1 MQHQEELANC
11 NGKTT
16 TITTTT
22 VNESTKEAPVQ
33 GKLNRA
39 PPKVISDIAIAET
52 LLKKLQD
59 KDITVKE
66 NPSNPNLNLNR
77 GMTDIIQE
85 ERQRMEPK
93 SISLSTSFFTKG
105 KRKIDNSSPLFPLFL
120 QHIDISKSSTI
131 F

>member
-1 MQHQEELANC
+1 MMQHQEELAIC

-22 VNESTKEAPVQ
+22 ISESTKEAPVQ

-39 PPKVISDIAIAET
+39 PPKVISDIAITET

-59 KDITVKE
+59 KDIVIKE
-66 NPSNPNLNLNR
+66 NPSNPNLNR

-85 ERQRMEPK
+85 ERQCMEPK
-93 SISLSTSFFTKG
+93 SISLSTSFFYQ
-105 KRKIDNSSPLFPLFL
+105 R
-120 QHIDISKSSTI
+120 
-131 F
+131 

>member
-1 MQHQEELANC
+1 MMQHQEELANC

-22 VNESTKEAPVQ
+22 ISESTKEGPVQ

-39 PPKVISDIAIAET
+39 PPKVISDIATTET

-66 NPSNPNLNLNR
+66 NPSNSNLNR

-85 ERQRMEPK
+85 ERQCMESK
-93 SISLSTSFFTKG
+93 SISLSTSFFYQ
-105 KRKIDNSSPLFPLFL
+105 R
-120 QHIDISKSSTI
+120 
-131 F
+131 

>member
-11 NGKTT
+11 NEKTT

-22 VNESTKEAPVQ
+22 ISESTKEAPVQ

-39 PPKVISDIAIAET
+39 PPKVISDIATTET

-66 NPSNPNLNLNR
+66 NPSNSNLNR

-85 ERQRMEPK
+85 ENAMHGVK
-93 SISLSTSFFTKG
+93 IYLTIYLFFFTKG
-105 KRKIDNSSPLFPLFL
+105 NCKIDNSSPSFPSFYNTLTY
-120 QHIDISKSSTI
+120 QTV
-131 F
+131 